1 MYMLFEADAAFIF
14 ISSVS
19 VSYIPRISVNYLSS
33 SDRHQ
38 QPSGSGPDVLPS
50 GENAQFAR
58 GGGVGGGGGGVKI
71 RIAGFCTRGA
81 PAVRPTPRIKSVTN
95 PSFSEMGDS
104 SR

>member
-19 VSYIPRISVNYLSS
+19 IRYIPRIAVNYLPS

-50 GENAQFAR
+50 GESPQFAR
-58 GGGVGGGGGGVKI
+58 GGEGGVKI
-71 RIAGFCTRGA
+71 RIAGSTHTR
-81 PAVRPTPRIKSVTN
+81 
-95 PSFSEMGDS
+95 S
-104 SR
+104 SSCQTHSKNKICY

>member
-50 GENAQFAR
+50 GENAQFVR
-58 GGGVGGGGGGVKI
+58 GGGVKI
-71 RIAGFCTRGA
+71 RIAGFRTLDA
-81 PAVRPTPRIKSVTN
+81 PAVRPTPRIKSVAN

-104 SR
+104 

>member
-19 VSYIPRISVNYLSS
+19 VSYIPRISENYLSS

-58 GGGVGGGGGGVKI
+58 GGGGVGGG
-71 RIAGFCTRGA
+71 
-81 PAVRPTPRIKSVTN
+81 
-95 PSFSEMGDS
+95 
-104 SR
+104 